1 MKYRALLFDMD
12 GTLVHNMPTHNQAWK
27 DTLAE
32 AGVHVDLEEFNHATV
47 GKTNRE
53 ILRLMLGAELSESDI
68 QYWGGR
74 KENLYRAR
82 FAHLREPLPGLQNL
96 LEQARGLGLLMAV
109 ATAAP
114 PDNISFI
121 LDELDLRRYFQVV
134 VGAHNVQ
141 HGKPH
146 PDLFLK
152 SAEALEVEPTACL
165 VFEDALN
172 GLEGARRAGMKA
184 ILICTTLDSQAVL
197 GQSHVLQAVPD
208 FTHIDLPSLLQQSI
222 MS

>member
-12 GTLVHNMPTHNQAWK
+12 GTIVHNMPTHNQAWK

-53 ILRLMLGAELSESDI
+53 IMRLMLGAEISDADI
-68 QYWGGR
+68 QYWSGR
-74 KENLYRAR
+74 KEDLYRER
-82 FAHLREPLPGLQNL
+82 FAPLREPMPGLQEL
-96 LEQARGLGLLMAV
+96 LEQAQGMGLMMGV

-114 PDNISFI
+114 AENISFI

-134 VGAHNVQ
+134 MGAHNVQ

-152 SAEALEVEPTACL
+152 SAEALGVEPSACL

-172 GLEGARRAGMKA
+172 GLEAARRAGMEA
-184 ILICTTLDSQAVL
+184 ILICTTLNPQAVI
-197 GQSHVLQAVPD
+197 GQAHVLQAVPD
-208 FTHIDLPSLLQQSI
+208 FTHVDLPALLKATLSE
-222 MS
+222 